1 MLSITTQPYAEP
13 LHRDEVK
20 TYSRITSG
28 TADDKLIDRLIASA
42 RRHVENFTHRQLICA
57 TWTLAVDRFPAIVW
71 GVRAPAMQPLVLD
84 NLWFRPGV
92 DSIHLNIGPVA
103 SVSSLKYLDTTGTQ
117 QTLATDRYF
126 VDTVTE
132 PGRVTPVYGSSWPAA
147 LFRVNAVQVQF
158 VAGYA
163 APLTADAAAN
173 TVTIKGRTYSNGDIV
188 RLSNS
193 GGDLPGGLSANTDYY
208 VISSS
213 NGGAT
218 FSLATT
224 SNGSAIDITTAGTG
238 QSYVGVVPDDLLA
251 AICLIVG
258 DLYEHRESQTEYK
271 LEDNKAVQS
280 LLYPYRVF
288 NVMDLQ

>member
-1 MLSITTQPYAEP
+1 MLTITTQPYAEP

-20 TYSRITSG
+20 TYSRLTSG
-28 TADDKLIDRLIASA
+28 SADDKLIDRLIASA

-126 VDTVTE
+126 VDTITE
-132 PGRVTPVYGSSWPAA
+132 PCRVTPVYGTSWPAS
-147 LFRVNAVQVQF
+147 LFRINAVQVQF

-163 APLTADAAAN
+163 APFSTDTEEDTI
-173 TVTIKGRTYSNGDIV
+173 TVKGRTYADGDVI

-193 GGDLPGGLSANTDYY
+193 GGDLPGGLAVNTDYY
-208 VISSS
+208 VTNSFD
-213 NGGAT
+213 GGAS
-218 FSLATT
+218 FSLSAT
-224 SNGSAIDITTAGTG
+224 SGGAAIDITAQGSG

-258 DLYEHRESQTEYK
+258 DLYEHREAQTEYK